1 MMTRFNP
8 QTTLLVVA
16 LENELPRAMAAGW
29 NIVYTGVGKINAA
42 MTLCDAI
49 AKYQP
54 QQVVNY
60 GSAGALRPGLS
71 GLHIVTRFLQRDM
84 DVRALGFALGQTPFE
99 DDIEISTKG
108 EGLSC
113 SSGDQFVSAPPEI
126 ASDLVDMEAYA
137 LAKICRQ
144 KAIDF
149 HCFKFISDNADGDAA
164 GDWSQHLAT
173 GAKLFAAE
181 ILDKSPAKTA

>member
-29 NIVYTGVGKINAA
+29 DIVYTGVGKINASV
-42 MTLCDAI
+42 TLCDAI

-54 QQVVNY
+54 RQVVNY
-60 GSAGALRPGLS
+60 GSAGALRPDLS
-71 GLHIVTRFLQRDM
+71 GLHVVTRFLQRDM

-99 DDIEISTKG
+99 EDIEITTDG

-113 SSGDQFVSAPPEI
+113 STGDQFVSAPPEI
-126 ASDLVDMEAYA
+126 VTDLVDMEAYA

-149 HCFKFISDNADGDAA
+149 HCFKFISDKADGSAA
-164 GDWSQHLAT
+164 MDWGQQVAI
-173 GAKLFAAE
+173 GARLFSAE
-181 ILDKSPAKTA
+181 ILKK